1 MNKQLRKLLAAA
13 LLLACLPVGA
23 QGTESSQETVSK
35 ETGLSEG
42 ALIDVSIWQA
52 DEWTAAPGWRKL
64 AANQQQRGNAGL
76 DGRGAVGEYA
86 LAADRLSRLIRRQRR
101 CGT

>member
-1 MNKQLRKLLAAA
+1 MNKQLGKLLAAV
-13 LLLACLPVGA
+13 LLLACLPVGV

-52 DEWTAAPGWRKL
+52 DEWTPLQAGESWQLTNSSGETLVWTAEGQSGNMPWRPIVYPG
-64 AANQQQRGNAGL
+64 
-76 DGRGAVGEYA
+76 
-86 LAADRLSRLIRRQRR
+86 
-101 CGT
+101 